1 MKGLNTLERK
11 EKLTRKEKKM
21 LARQVKERK
30 KQEKKEKIQQEK
42 ERKEREKKEKQ
53 EKKEKEKLEKELK
66 EKERKSLK
74 EKQKETKR
82 QKSKERSRS
91 SEKNKNKKEDKSA
104 LVEDEPAG
112 VTSSPVRSQTPNLR
126 QNSRLNDRSSTPSG
140 SPRSIHRSCLTNK
153 DSPRISRSKSFQE
166 RKKDKPKLG
175 ESPTRCSSLT
185 GKDLV
190 KSEKDLV
197 KSEKDHGT
205 LKDMPPPKKL
215 KRDKTSKFKQ
225 KQQESKRRS
234 KEKGKRQRSCSAED
248 IRKLEHE
255 NKNKPYHASDD
266 SFVTARAE
274 SVSNIGETSTTMD
287 EDDIGE
293 LGMPDSPVFKYNP
306 NTMTVEVGDGQFDI
320 ELLEYPHLNKDGGPI
335 SFVEDPFDYDEE
347 EEDGKVT
354 VPISICLIII
364 TGYIFAGSLLFAV
377 WEEWDYLTGS
387 YFCFITLSTIGF
399 GDIVPGT
406 DMKEWESNEK
416 LVLCALWLA
425 FGLSLLAM
433 CFNLMQEEV
442 KEKCKWIGRK
452 LGLLRD
458 EDEG

>member
-1 MKGLNTLERK
+1 MEGLNTLDRK
-11 EKLTRKEKKM
+11 EKLSRKEKRL
-21 LARQVKERK
+21 LAKQEKERK
-30 KQEKKEKIQQEK
+30 KQEKKEKLQQEK

-53 EKKEKEKLEKELK
+53 EKKEQEKLEKELK

-74 EKQKETKR
+74 EQKKEMKR
-82 QKSKERSRS
+82 QKSKERSNS
-91 SEKNKNKKEDKSA
+91 SEKNKNKREDKSA
-104 LVEDEPAG
+104 LVENKPSG
-112 VTSSPVRSQTPNLR
+112 VTSSPVRSQTPSLR
-126 QNSRLNDRSSTPSG
+126 QNSRLSDRSSTPNR
-140 SPRSIHRSCLTNK
+140 SPRSTHRSRLTHK
-153 DSPRISRSKSFQE
+153 DSQRISRSKSFQE
-166 RKKDKPKLG
+166 RKKDKPKVG

-185 GKDLV
+185 EKDLVKSENDLV
-190 KSEKDLV
+190 KSEKDY
-197 KSEKDHGT
+197 GT
-205 LKDMPPPKKL
+205 LRDMPAPKKF

-234 KEKGKRQRSCSAED
+234 KEKAKRQRSSSAED
-248 IRKLEHE
+248 IRKFDNE
-255 NKNKPYHASDD
+255 NRNKAYHASDE
-266 SFVTARAE
+266 SFVTARAD
-274 SVSNIGETSTTMD
+274 SVSNVGETSTTFD
-287 EDDIGE
+287 EDE
-293 LGMPDSPVFKYNP
+293 TLGMPDSPVFKYNP
-306 NTMTVEVGDGQFDI
+306 DTMTVEVGDGQFDI
-320 ELLEYPHLNKDGGPI
+320 ELLEYPHMNKDGGPI

-347 EEDGKVT
+347 EDDGKVT

-442 KEKCKWIGRK
+442 KEKCKWVGRK